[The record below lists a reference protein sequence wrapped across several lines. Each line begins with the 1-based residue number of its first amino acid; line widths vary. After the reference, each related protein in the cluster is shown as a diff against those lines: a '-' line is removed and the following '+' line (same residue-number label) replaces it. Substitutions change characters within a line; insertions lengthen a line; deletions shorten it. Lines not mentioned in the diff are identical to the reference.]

1 MPPCLTMKVKM
12 LRRQNLVNYIGEAN
26 LILHPQH
33 EVKVFKDIYSYDAVN
48 LVVDLGSA
56 LGLWLGLSALGIFDY
71 IILFIGFAK
80 SKYNH

>member
-1 MPPCLTMKVKM
+1 M

-56 LGLWLGLSALGIFDY
+56 LGLWLGLSALGIFDL